1 MIRKEKERKENRK
14 TTTTEIRNYTIAI
27 VMILPEMEM
36 YAIID
41 DACVSK

>member
-1 MIRKEKERKENRK
+1 MIRKGKERKGNRK
-14 TTTTEIRNYTIAI
+14 TTTEIRNYTVAI